1 MRWGIF
7 IYVLMKERRWNL
19 NPVSKFHS
27 NSNKEK
33 IKQMFEI
40 LFKVLFLFFFNLTYL
55 NSEMGGTHKV
65 RKMEQKLA
73 NVGIKLFFHLVKS
86 KRH

>member
-1 MRWGIF
+1 MTYFMRWGIF

-40 LFKVLFLFFFNLTYL
+40 
-55 NSEMGGTHKV
+55 
-65 RKMEQKLA
+65 
-73 NVGIKLFFHLVKS
+73 GIILILD
-86 KRH
+86 